1 MRSSTKVQ
9 NNTIVVQTMEPKSVT
24 WHHLIKV
31 PFQCGIEKVSF
42 DTII

>member
-1 MRSSTKVQ
+1 MKSSRKVQ
-9 NNTIVVQTMEPKSVT
+9 KNKIVVQTMEPKNVT

-31 PFQCGIEKVSF
+31 PFRCGIEKVSF